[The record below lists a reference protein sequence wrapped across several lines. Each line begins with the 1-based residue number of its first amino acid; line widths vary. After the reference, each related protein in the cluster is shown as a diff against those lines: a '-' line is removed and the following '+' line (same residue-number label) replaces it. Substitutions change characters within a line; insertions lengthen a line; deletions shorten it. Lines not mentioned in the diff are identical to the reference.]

1 MKSRLAVAGVLALL
15 LTPLPLEA
23 QRWYDEE
30 YDWFAGRLKIKA
42 HHIFDRSTF
51 GISKGRIETPKSG
64 FGVGL
69 EYVLENGWGFGLSGY
84 TSGRVS
90 EFDSESAVVVV
101 IAEANYFLRMRAL
114 RLAPYLGVH
123 TGLGTYRK
131 GASDFPSLHDN
142 LAELGYQFGVR
153 FQPWVYLGLDAQVRW
168 MSDAAYRD
176 QGEAFERTQ
185 VLLGITIL

>member
-1 MKSRLAVAGVLALL
+1 LYCSLSLCLFFFSSRRRH
-15 LTPLPLEA
+15 T
-23 QRWYDEE
+23 RFSR
-30 YDWFAGRLKIKA
+30 DWSS
-42 HHIFDRSTF
+42 DVCS
-51 GISKGRIETPKSG
+51 S
-64 FGVGL
+64 
-69 EYVLENGWGFGLSGY
+69 
-84 TSGRVS
+84 
-90 EFDSESAVVVV
+90 D
-101 IAEANYFLRMRAL
+101 LRMRAL